1 MRPRPGAVLPV
12 SVAAVVVAV
21 VMVVPVAIVVPM
33 AVVMPMAKVGRIAI
47 AVIGTIAIMV
57 AMAQGRPEK
66 QSAHDS
72 EREAA
77 SMPAVM
83 VASPPVRF
91 RLRRKH

>member
-1 MRPRPGAVLPV
+1 M
-12 SVAAVVVAV
+12 VVAV
-21 VMVVPVAIVVPM
+21 VMMVVPVAVVVPM
-33 AVVMPMAKVGRIAI
+33 AVVMPMPIVGRIAI
-47 AVIGTIAIMV
+47 AVIGTVAVMV
-57 AMAQGRPEK
+57 AMPQGRPEK

-83 VASPPVRF
+83 MSSPPVRF